1 MVALRSTAQA
11 LPLLPRGRRA
21 RRRAISPR
29 NRKRWRTPLRSRP
42 RCAKQQQS
50 MMTDYKL
57 ATTFFRRPPLRPRGT
72 AADEPVA
79 ALRECD
85 TRTRRTRW
93 AESWG
98 FPPIMPTLQRATAQR
113 EAAGDA
119 APKEREHGGEL
130 LSGVR
135 ERCVTAW
142 GGRRVTGPYGP
153 FCMRGKLSPTPHKDL
168 NELYHRGISH
178 TTSLPPQ
185 VVHRPPLAALGLV
198 SAKGARRVFLGCGV
212 GNGNLRCWERDH
224 RVGTTPIS
232 RRLWEVSLC
241 VGDHQRLCRWML
253 LHL

>member
-1 MVALRSTAQA
+1 MRAPRSFQDILTSLDNLDTLRVPTRVPLPILALCTPLYLDGSQGRQRRNADGAGGGYRTESHEDAPQQNAFRPHTRRAWNRPSQKALTARGVEVW
-11 LPLLPRGRRA
+11 LPSDPQPSIAFVSRGRRA

-135 ERCVTAW
+135 ERCNRL
-142 GGRRVTGPYGP
+142 GEDRQ
-153 FCMRGKLSPTPHKDL
+153 C
-168 NELYHRGISH
+168 
-178 TTSLPPQ
+178 
-185 VVHRPPLAALGLV
+185 RPAPMGHFA
-198 SAKGARRVFLGCGV
+198 
-212 GNGNLRCWERDH
+212 
-224 RVGTTPIS
+224 
-232 RRLWEVSLC
+232 
-241 VGDHQRLCRWML
+241 
-253 LHL
+253 